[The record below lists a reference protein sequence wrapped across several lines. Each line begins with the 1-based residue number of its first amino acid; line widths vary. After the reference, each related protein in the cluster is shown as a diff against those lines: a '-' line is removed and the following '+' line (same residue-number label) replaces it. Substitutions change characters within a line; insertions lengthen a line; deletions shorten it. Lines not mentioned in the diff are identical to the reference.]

1 MRSKAWLVLLAF
13 LSLAGVLS
21 ADTAAVTDSA
31 ANSPVA
37 AATPAAVTPAAQAD
51 MSYVNKVKERRE
63 KYGNEDGIPRTK
75 MLNQTQVAFS
85 LGYLSYTGDAL
96 GSTTDFNGLYFGMSV
111 SNSFND
117 LVGWEAWGGYG
128 FGQHDYGAGLGT
140 NWNVTAQRWDVSF
153 LPRLQKAISLGAV
166 EDQIMFIPHFGIGPI
181 YSNVT
186 VGDPLS
192 SINSSAFGGVFSV
205 GADFQFGPALVGLKY
220 RYIMSYL
227 SSDSFLNRDAS
238 ASLIQANV
246 GWAF

>member
-1 MRSKAWLVLLAF
+1 MIVLMMLG
-13 LSLAGVLS
+13 LTRVLS
-21 ADTAAVTDSA
+21 AEEAAAAVTDGVANTPA
-31 ANSPVA
+31 AV
-37 AATPAAVTPAAQAD
+37 ATPAAQGD
-51 MSYVNKVKERRE
+51 MSYEKKVMERRA

-75 MLNQTQVAFS
+75 MLNQTQIAFS
-85 LGYLSYTGDAL
+85 LGYLSYIGNAL
-96 GSTTDFNGLYFGMSV
+96 GSNTDFNGMYFGMSV

-128 FGQHDYGAGLGT
+128 FGQHDYGSILGT
-140 NWNVTAQRWDVSF
+140 TWNVTAQRWDISF
-153 LPRLQKAISLGAV
+153 LPRLQKAISLGSV

-186 VGDPLS
+186 VGDPIS
-192 SINSSAFGGVFSV
+192 SVNSSALGGVFSL

-227 SSDSFLNRDAS
+227 SNDSFINRDAS